1 MAFALE
7 KFQKGSD
14 VPHGWEDRAR
24 QSETQTEGE
33 RHSQKTQIEQEG
45 GRELQVCARART
57 HSDRERRLDLL
68 GEAQL
73 LCGDV
78 VQEKVLVRRV
88 VRGDRVLGLSA
99 TWIWRYWNT
108 VTLGRPC
115 ARMESAAWDTA
126 AAPQASPRP
135 TLATP
140 ARHPD

>member
-1 MAFALE
+1 MCPTAG
-7 KFQKGSD
+7 K
-14 VPHGWEDRAR
+14 DRAR

-33 RHSQKTQIEQEG
+33 SHSQKIQMEKEG
-45 GRELQVCARART
+45 GRELQVCARVHT
-57 HSDRERRLDLL
+57 HRISERRLYLL
-68 GEAQL
+68 CEAQL
-73 LCGDV
+73 LRGDI

-115 ARMESAAWDTA
+115 ARMKSAAWDTA